1 MLEPWLRFG
10 DRALAFSAPQLLP
23 LAWGAL
29 LIVALAVVTQLRRR
43 AAAGEG
49 WPVPPAW
56 RLWSATLLRGAAFL
70 CAVAAVAG
78 ATLVEIEREDRVTV
92 VALEDA
98 SQSINPAER
107 TWMRDWLDELVA
119 AMRRDDDFALLAFGR
134 EAVLASGPGAPV
146 LPGES
151 AAEVDPSVTN
161 LMAAI
166 DSGASLASA
175 HGGALVLLTDGNQNA
190 GDAAVAAESARRR
203 GVRVYPVVPPR
214 RQAPLSIEHVSAPD
228 VVRQGGDVRL
238 SVAIA
243 NRGTEPLEATLVA
256 RQGDQEL
263 GRVPLRVAP
272 GRSVVD
278 AEVRAGQP
286 GHYAVT
292 VALEAPPEVASPR
305 ARRGTTLSVLAP
317 PRVLLISADAA
328 LAPLLRD
335 AGFEVERR
343 GELGPVST
351 AELGRYHAVVL
362 GTVSR
367 SDVAA
372 PALEALEEY
381 VRDLGGGLLVA
392 AGPGIVSDPRLRGS
406 ALERLLPVRV
416 REQKPKEK
424 VREPMALFLVIDR
437 SSSMSYGVRLDQPNP
452 SRISYAREAALALI
466 AQLEDRDEVGAVA
479 FDTETSLL
487 SPLTPLKES
496 RGRVTDLISRLQP
509 SGGTDFKEALEI
521 AARQLIASGVAT
533 KHVILPSDGASIRPV
548 AEHDQLIAALAR
560 SGITVTTIRIGDDR
574 DSFALVK
581 QIAEATGGSFHHVTD
596 AVSLPSLMIEDARK
610 RSGREKDEEEP
621 KDAAFRPRVA
631 SQGEALGGLR
641 ERDLPMLREAASVPL
656 KPGATAWLTG
666 GPGGDASPILAGWQ
680 NGLGRVAVF
689 TANPGTEWQS
699 WGQVRRFWSQLV
711 RWLARPQSA
720 DEVRLAVRKEGA
732 TPILSIDTYDSTPDG
747 TLSLKIT
754 GRDGRVRELAP
765 AALGARHH
773 EVTLPPLDTIEP
785 RVMIEKRR
793 GRDLVFAREEWLPAA
808 TGGEDVGSEDAE
820 AEPNRALLTQIAEI
834 TGGAVDAPLS
844 AILKRAPA
852 ERQSSFSLAHGLALA
867 AFVLALADIGIR
879 LVGVRDPAA

>member
-1 MLEPWLRFG
+1 MIEPWLRLG
-10 DRALAFSAPQLLP
+10 DRGLGFASSQYVP

-29 LIVALAVVTQLRRR
+29 LIVVLAIVTQLRRR
-43 AAAGEG
+43 AAARAG
-49 WPVPPAW
+49 WPVPAAW
-56 RLWSATLLRGAAFL
+56 RLWTATFVRVCAYL
-70 CAVAAVAG
+70 CMVAAVAG
-78 ATLVEIEREDRVTV
+78 ATLVETEREDRLTV
-92 VALEDA
+92 VAAQDV
-98 SQSINPAER
+98 SQSIPRGEGV
-107 TWMRDWLDELVA
+107 WMRDWLEDLVG
-119 AMRRDDDFALLAFGR
+119 AMRRDDEFALLAFGR
-134 EAVLASGPGAPV
+134 DASLVSGPGAPV
-146 LPGES
+146 LADDTAP
-151 AAEVDPSVTN
+151 EVDGSASN
-161 LMAAI
+161 LMTAI

-190 GDAAVAAESARRR
+190 GDAVVAAESARRR
-203 GVRVYPVVPPR
+203 GVRVFPVVPPR
-214 RQAPLSIEHVSAPD
+214 HQAPLTIERVSAPD
-228 VVRQGGDVRL
+228 VARQGSDVKL

-243 NRGTEPLEATLVA
+243 NRGSEPLEATLVA

-343 GELGPVST
+343 GQLGAVSAT
-351 AELGRYHAVVL
+351 ELGRYHAVVL

-367 SDVAA
+367 DDVA
-372 PALEALEEY
+372 PAALDALEEY

-392 AGPGIVSDPRLRGS
+392 AGRGIVSDARLRGS

-452 SRISYAREAALALI
+452 SRIAYAREAALALI
-466 AQLEDRDEVGAVA
+466 GQLEDRDEVGAVA

-487 SPLTPLKES
+487 APLAPLKES
-496 RGRVTDLISRLQP
+496 RARLSDLISRLQP

-521 AARQLIASGVAT
+521 AARQLIASGVST
-533 KHVILPSDGASIRPV
+533 KHVILLSDGASIRPA
-548 AEHDQLIAALAR
+548 AEHDQLTAALVRA
-560 SGITVTTIRIGDDR
+560 GVTVTSIRIGDDR
-574 DSFALVK
+574 DSYALVK
-581 QIAEATGGSFHHVTD
+581 QISEATGGSFHLVTD

-610 RSGREKDEEEP
+610 RSGREKDEEQP
-621 KDAAFRPRVA
+621 TDAPFHPRVA
-631 SQGEALGGLR
+631 VQGEALGGLKD
-641 ERDLPMLREAASVPL
+641 RDLPVLREAASVPL

-689 TANPGTEWQS
+689 TANPGSEWQS

-720 DEVRLAVRKEGA
+720 DEVRLAVRQDGVV
-732 TPILSIDTYDSTPDG
+732 PVLSIDTYDGAADG
-747 TLSLKIT
+747 SLTLKIT
-754 GRDGRVRELAP
+754 GRDGTVRELAP
-765 AALGARHH
+765 PALGARHH
-773 EVTLPPLDTIEP
+773 EVALPPLDTIEP
-785 RVMIEKRR
+785 RVTIEKRR
-793 GRDLVFAREEWLPAA
+793 GRELVFARDEWLPAA
-808 TGGEDVGSEDAE
+808 TGEQQIGSEDAE
-820 AEPNRALLTQIAEI
+820 AEPNRALLSQIAEI
-834 TGGAVDAPLS
+834 TGGAVDAPL
-844 AILKRAPA
+844 AEILKRAPA
-852 ERQSSFSLAHGLALA
+852 ERQSTFPLVHLLAIAAFALAL
-867 AFVLALADIGIR
+867 VDIGVR
-879 LVGVRDPAA
+879 LVGVRDPAL

>member
-1 MLEPWLRFG
+1 MLEPWLHLG
-10 DRALAFSAPQLLP
+10 DRGLAFASPELVP

-43 AAAGEG
+43 AAARDG

-56 RLWSATLLRGAAFL
+56 RLWTATLVRTVAYL

-78 ATLVEIEREDRVTV
+78 ATLVETEREDRLTV
-92 VALEDA
+92 VALQDA
-98 SQSINPAER
+98 SQSINRGE
-107 TWMRDWLDELVA
+107 TKWMKEWLDDLVGR
-119 AMRRDDDFALLAFGR
+119 MRRDDEFALLAFGR
-134 EAVLASGPGAPV
+134 EAALVSGPGAPA
-146 LPGES
+146 LPDDG
-151 AAEVDPSVTN
+151 APEVDGSASN

-166 DSGASLASA
+166 DSGASLASS

-214 RQAPLSIEHVSAPD
+214 HQAPLSIEHVAAPD
-228 VVRQGGDVRL
+228 VVRQGGDVKL
-238 SVAIA
+238 SVSIA

-292 VALEAPPEVASPR
+292 VALEAPPEVASSR
-305 ARRGTTLSVLAP
+305 ARRGTTLSVLAA

-343 GELGPVST
+343 GQLGAISA

-367 SDVAA
+367 DDVAPA
-372 PALEALEEY
+372 ALEALEEY

-392 AGPGIVSDPRLRGS
+392 AGRGLVSDARLRGT

-437 SSSMSYGVRLDQPNP
+437 SSSMTYGVRLDQPNP
-452 SRISYAREAALALI
+452 NRMEYARQAALALI
-466 AQLEDRDEVGAVA
+466 AQLEDRDLLGAVA

-487 SPLTPLKES
+487 SPLTPLKDS
-496 RGRVTDLISRLQP
+496 RARVNDLISRLVP

-521 AARQLIASGVAT
+521 AARQLIASGTAV
-533 KHVILPSDGASIRPV
+533 KHVILLSDGASIRPA

-560 SGITVTTIRIGDDR
+560 SGITVTSIRIGDDR
-574 DSFALVK
+574 DSYALVK
-581 QIAEATGGSFHHVTD
+581 QISEATGGSFHLVTD
-596 AVSLPSLMIEDARK
+596 GVSLPSLMIEDARK
-610 RSGREKDEEEP
+610 RSGREKEEEQP
-621 KDAAFRPRVA
+621 TDAPFHPRVTA
-631 SQGEALGGLR
+631 QGEALGGLR
-641 ERDLPMLREAASVPL
+641 ERDLPVLREMASVPL
-656 KPGATAWLTG
+656 KSGATAWLTG
-666 GPGGDASPILAGWQ
+666 GPGGDSPILAGWQ

-720 DEVRLAVRKEGA
+720 DEVRLSVRKDGA
-732 TPILSIDTYDSTPDG
+732 TPMLSIDTYDSAPDG
-747 TLSLKIT
+747 SLTLKIT
-754 GRDGRVRELAP
+754 GRDGTVRELAP
-765 AALGARHH
+765 PALGARHH
-773 EVTLPPLDTIEP
+773 EVALPPLDTIEP
-785 RVMIEKRR
+785 RVLIEKRR
-793 GRDLVFAREEWLPAA
+793 GRELVFSREEWLPAA
-808 TGGEDVGSEDAE
+808 TGDAQVGSEDAE
-820 AEPNRALLTQIAEI
+820 AEPNRALLSQIAEI
-834 TGGAVDAPLS
+834 TGGAVDAPLTE
-844 AILKRAPA
+844 ILKRAPA
-852 ERQSSFSLAHGLALA
+852 ERQTTFPLVHMLALA
-867 AFVLALADIGIR
+867 TFVLALGDIGIR
-879 LVGVRDPAA
+879 LLGVRDPAA

>member
-1 MLEPWLRFG
+1 MFEPWLRSG
-10 DRALAFSAPQLLP
+10 DRALAFASPQLLP

-29 LIVALAVVTQLRRR
+29 LILALALVTHLRRR
-43 AAAGEG
+43 AAARDG

-56 RLWSATLLRGAAFL
+56 RLWAATLLRTVAFL
-70 CAVAAVAG
+70 SAVAAVSG
-78 ATLVEIEREDRVTV
+78 ATLVEIAREDRLTV
-92 VALEDA
+92 VAVQDA
-98 SQSINPAER
+98 SQSITRSESA
-107 TWMRDWLDELVA
+107 WMRDWIDGLVGT
-119 AMRRDDDFALLAFGR
+119 MRRDDQFALLAFGR
-134 EAVLASGPGAPV
+134 ESVLLSGPGAPV
-146 LPGES
+146 LPDEQ
-151 AAEVDPSVTN
+151 APEVDGSATN

-166 DSGASLASA
+166 ESGASLASA
-175 HGGALVLLTDGNQNA
+175 SGGALVLLTDGNQNTA
-190 GDAAVAAESARRR
+190 DAAVAAESARRR

-214 RQAPLSIEHVSAPD
+214 RQAPLSIEHVTAPD

-292 VALEAPPEVASPR
+292 VALEAPSEVASPR

-343 GELGPVST
+343 GQLGPVT
-351 AELGRYHAVVL
+351 ASELGRYHAVVL

-367 SDVAA
+367 DDVASE
-372 PALEALEEY
+372 ALDALEEY

-392 AGPGIVSDPRLRGS
+392 AGRGIVSDPRLRGS

-424 VREPMALFLVIDR
+424 TREPMALFLVIDR

-452 SRISYAREAALALI
+452 SRSAYARQAALALI
-466 AQLEDRDEVGAVA
+466 AQLEDRDEIGAVA

-487 SPLTPLKES
+487 VPLSRLQES
-496 RGRVTDLISRLQP
+496 RGRVNDLISRLQP

-521 AARQLIASGVAT
+521 AARQLIASGVTT
-533 KHVILPSDGASIRPV
+533 KHVILLSDGASIRPI
-548 AEHDQLIAALAR
+548 AEHDELIAALAR
-560 SGITVTTIRIGDDR
+560 SGVTVTTIRIGDDR

-581 QIAEATGGSFHHVTD
+581 QIAEVTGGSFHHVTD

-621 KDAAFRPRVA
+621 TDSSFQPRVA

-641 ERDLPMLREAASVPL
+641 ERDLPLLREMASVPL

-666 GPGGDASPILAGWQ
+666 GPGGASSPILAGWQ

-720 DEVRLAVRKEGA
+720 DEVRLAVRKDGA
-732 TPILSIDTYDSTPDG
+732 TPILSIDTYDGAPDG
-747 TLSLKIT
+747 TLTLKIT
-754 GRDGRVRELAP
+754 GRDGSVRELAP
-765 AALGARHH
+765 PALGARHH
-773 EVTLPPLDTIEP
+773 EVALPPLDTIEP
-785 RVMIEKRR
+785 RVLIEKRR
-793 GRDLVFAREEWLPAA
+793 GRELVFAREEWLPGA
-808 TGGEDVGSEDAE
+808 TGGDQVGSEDSE
-820 AEPNRALLTQIAEI
+820 AEPNRALLSQIAEI
-834 TGGAVDAPLS
+834 TGGTIDAPL
-844 AILKRAPA
+844 AEILKRAPA
-852 ERQSSFSLAHGLALA
+852 ERQTTFPLAHLLATF

-879 LVGVRDPAA
+879 LVGVRDPAS